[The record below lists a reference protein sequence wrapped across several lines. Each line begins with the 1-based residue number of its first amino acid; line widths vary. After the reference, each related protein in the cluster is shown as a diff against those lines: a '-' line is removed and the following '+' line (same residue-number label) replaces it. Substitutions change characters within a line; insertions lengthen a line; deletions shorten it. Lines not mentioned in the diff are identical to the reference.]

1 MIKTFAIF
9 FLILGIGYYVFNYIK
24 DEKGIG
30 FQKVS
35 ASYIVQLR
43 PDFYID
49 SNLTMNKDGTYIFK
63 YCNTVKGNYEII
75 SGVYNFKILNVEQA
89 DSECRNSDPAAFN
102 SFRGKFIANKRDDG
116 IIKLSN
122 DNSDEFYLV
131 PDTNPQAK

>member
-9 FLILGIGYYVFNYIK
+9 FLILVIGYYVFNYIK

-63 YCNTVKGNYEII
+63 YCNTIKGNYEII
-75 SGVYNFKILNVEQA
+75 SGVYNFKMSS
-89 DSECRNSDPAAFN
+89 SEMSDRDCDTNQRNLFN
-102 SFRGKFIANKRDDG
+102 SFRGKFIANQKEDG
-116 IIKLSN
+116 SIKLSN

>member
-9 FLILGIGYYVFNYIK
+9 FLLLSIGYFVFNYIK

-43 PDFYID
+43 PDFYMD
-49 SNLTMNKDGTYIFK
+49 TYLTMNKDGTYVFK
-63 YCNTVKGNYEII
+63 YCSTTKGNYEII
-75 SGVYNFKILNVEQA
+75 SGVYNFKILNVEQG
-89 DSECRNSDPAAFN
+89 DTECKAKDPAAFN
-102 SFRGKFIANKRDDG
+102 SFRGKFITNVMDNG